1 MVFSLGT
8 PALVAL
14 HSHSAGDA
22 FVSPGYRPGDG
33 PRVDS
38 EEGCTLR
45 SAALFR
51 QGRFSPARW
60 FPMVV
65 QVEQI
70 REGGLVLT
78 QSLPQPFLA
87 EVLADAV
94 REGFHAQGPAAL
106 RVSFVRTSGGVLVEG
121 SVDLPLLAPCKR
133 CATEVGFSVPV
144 HFLLNLVPAE
154 SKKERATDEPGKD
167 EPETESS
174 GSFEL
179 GQADLDTYHGKTID
193 LDPIV
198 REQVLLALPMHAVC
212 REDCRGLCG
221 MCGQNLNEAACGC
234 ESRRVDPRLAVL
246 KDIKLN

>member
-1 MVFSLGT
+1 
-8 PALVAL
+8 
-14 HSHSAGDA
+14 
-22 FVSPGYRPGDG
+22 
-33 PRVDS
+33 
-38 EEGCTLR
+38 
-45 SAALFR
+45 
-51 QGRFSPARW
+51 
-60 FPMVV
+60 MVV

-70 REGGLVLT
+70 REGGLTLT
-78 QSLPQPFLA
+78 QPLAQPFLA

-94 REGFHAQGPAAL
+94 REGFRCPEGSVLQASFL
-106 RVSFVRTSGGVLVEG
+106 RTPGGVLVEG
-121 SVDLPLLAPCKR
+121 GLDLSLSAPCKR
-133 CATEVGFSVPV
+133 CATDVGLTVPV
-144 HFLLNLVPAE
+144 RFQLNLVPAE
-154 SKKERATDEPGKD
+154 SKRDRDEDEDGKD
-167 EPETESS
+167 EAETESS

-179 GQADLDTYHGKTID
+179 AQADLDTYRGKTID

>member
-1 MVFSLGT
+1 
-8 PALVAL
+8 
-14 HSHSAGDA
+14 
-22 FVSPGYRPGDG
+22 
-33 PRVDS
+33 
-38 EEGCTLR
+38 
-45 SAALFR
+45 
-51 QGRFSPARW
+51 
-60 FPMVV
+60 MVV

-70 REGGLVLT
+70 REGGLTLA
-78 QSLPQPFLA
+78 QPLAQPFLA

-94 REGFHAQGPAAL
+94 REGFHCQAAAIL
-106 RVSFVRTSGGVLVEG
+106 NASFLRTSGGVLLEG
-121 SVDLPLLAPCKR
+121 SVDLPLSAPCKR
-133 CATEVGFSVPV
+133 CATEVGFTVPV
-144 HFLLNLVPAE
+144 RFLLNLVPAE
-154 SKKERATDEPGKD
+154 PKRERASDEEAADGA
-167 EPETESS
+167 ETESS

-179 GQADLDTYHGKTID
+179 TQADLDTYQGKTID

>member
-1 MVFSLGT
+1 
-8 PALVAL
+8 
-14 HSHSAGDA
+14 
-22 FVSPGYRPGDG
+22 
-33 PRVDS
+33 
-38 EEGCTLR
+38 
-45 SAALFR
+45 
-51 QGRFSPARW
+51 
-60 FPMVV
+60 MVV

-70 REGGLVLT
+70 REGGLTLT
-78 QSLPQPFLA
+78 QPLAQPFLA

-94 REGFHAQGPAAL
+94 REGFHCQAGAAL
-106 RVSFVRTSGGVLVEG
+106 QVSFVRTSGGVLVDG
-121 SVDLPLLAPCKR
+121 SVELQLSAPCKR
-133 CATEVGFSVPV
+133 CATEVAFRVPV
-144 HFLLNLVPAE
+144 RFLLNLVPAE
-154 SKKERATDEPGKD
+154 SKRERLSDGERKD

-193 LDPIV
+193 LDPII

-212 REDCRGLCG
+212 GEDCRGLCG

>member
-1 MVFSLGT
+1 
-8 PALVAL
+8 
-14 HSHSAGDA
+14 
-22 FVSPGYRPGDG
+22 
-33 PRVDS
+33 
-38 EEGCTLR
+38 
-45 SAALFR
+45 
-51 QGRFSPARW
+51 
-60 FPMVV
+60 MVV

-70 REGGLVLT
+70 REGGLTLT
-78 QSLPQPFLA
+78 QPLAQPFLA

-94 REGFHAQGPAAL
+94 RDGFHPQAPAAL
-106 RVSFVRTSGGVLVEG
+106 KVSLLRTSGGVLVEG
-121 SVDLPLLAPCKR
+121 SVELKLSAPCKR
-133 CATEVGFSVPV
+133 CATDVAFSVPV

-154 SKKERATDEPGKD
+154 SKRERVSDQDSQD

-193 LDPIV
+193 LDPIL

-221 MCGQNLNEAACGC
+221 MCGMNLNEAACGC

>member
-1 MVFSLGT
+1 
-8 PALVAL
+8 
-14 HSHSAGDA
+14 
-22 FVSPGYRPGDG
+22 
-33 PRVDS
+33 
-38 EEGCTLR
+38 
-45 SAALFR
+45 
-51 QGRFSPARW
+51 
-60 FPMVV
+60 MVV

-70 REGGLVLT
+70 REGGLTLT
-78 QSLPQPFLA
+78 QPLAQPFLA

-94 REGFHAQGPAAL
+94 QEGFQAQAAAAL
-106 RVSFVRTSGGVLVEG
+106 RASFVRTSGGVLLEG
-121 SVDLPLLAPCKR
+121 SVDLPLAAPCKR
-133 CATEVGFSVPV
+133 CSTEVALTVPV
-144 HFLLNLVPAE
+144 RFVLNLVPAE
-154 SKKERATDEPGKD
+154 SKKERASDGQGKD

-179 GQADLDTYHGKTID
+179 GQVDLDTYHGKTID

-198 REQVLLALPMHAVC
+198 REQVLLALPMHAAC